1 MANARVPHAVQDAAL
16 RCPKIVINMTDSY
29 SNLGRVVSNLGR
41 EILKRKREA
50 AKAERAAMRA
60 ERAKRL
66 KLEQEKKEKSAKA
79 ADAAQCK
86 FDFIRDQE

>member
-1 MANARVPHAVQDAAL
+1 MAKARVPYAVQDSAL
-16 RCPKIVINMTDSY
+16 RCPEIVIEMTDAN

-66 KLEQEKKEKSAKA
+66 KLEQDKKEKSAKA
-79 ADAAQCK
+79 ADKAQCK
-86 FDFIRDQE
+86 FDFMRDQE